1 MSYLH
6 YNKIL
11 NILLLH
17 YTPFNILFQLFITL
31 KSILLLHI
39 NSVKVCIYGKCFI
52 YSKFLWEFLMY
63 DEKMFAKRIEQLR
76 LEKDVSAREMSLALG
91 QNPSYI
97 NRIENGKALPSLII
111 FFYICDYFQ
120 ITPKDFFDTEQNN
133 FHYRGELIKEILKL
147 TGPQAQHLL
156 AIIKDINQLSQK

>member
-1 MSYLH
+1 
-6 YNKIL
+6 
-11 NILLLH
+11 
-17 YTPFNILFQLFITL
+17 
-31 KSILLLHI
+31 
-39 NSVKVCIYGKCFI
+39 
-52 YSKFLWEFLMY
+52 MY

-97 NRIENGKALPSLII
+97 NLIENGKALPSLII